1 VWGRVSVS
9 SEGLEK
15 IRMSVAVLAGL
26 FVFAA
31 GLGSFLSPCVLPL
44 VPGYLSMLSGVGVEQ
59 LREDESGTSK
69 LLPPALAFVIGLSSV
84 FITMGATAS
93 AVGHFLLQH
102 RNLLAPVAGA
112 LIILFGLHLI
122 GVLIKMSV
130 RVGLIV
136 GVALVAIGLFLNF
149 RTGPEMVIKPVHF
162 YAASLI
168 FLFGPPMSRWLNR
181 DVHMRDVGGKSP
193 GIVSGFLLGFA
204 FALGWTPCIGPILTT
219 VLAIAASRGSVKDG
233 VILLTLYSAGL
244 SIPFLLTAV
253 GVGRFMK
260 FYQKFRRHLHTV
272 EVCSGVLLLLIGA
285 LIFTNGLTMVSAKLN
300 GGSLDVWL
308 EKIMPASVQ
317 VWFKTSANP
326 GDVNPKAD
334 TSNLQSAPAVT
345 FKDLQGGQV
354 DLSSYKGKVVLL
366 NFWATWCEPC
376 RGEIPVLIGLQDK
389 YASKGFTMLGA
400 SMDDDGA
407 KAVDPFIHDNHFNVG
422 GKEEQMDYP
431 IVLGSDAI
439 TDKFGGLLGMPT
451 SYLISRDG
459 KIVKKYIGVVNE
471 AQITKDVESQL

>member
-1 VWGRVSVS
+1 
-9 SEGLEK
+9 
-15 IRMSVAVLAGL
+15 MSVAVLAGL

-44 VPGYLSMLSGVGVEQ
+44 VPGYLSMLSGVGVDQ
-59 LREDESGTSK
+59 LKEGETGTSK
-69 LLPPALAFVIGLSSV
+69 LLPPALAFVVGLSAV

-102 RNLLAPVAGA
+102 KNLLAPIAGA

-136 GVALVAIGLFLNF
+136 GVLLVAIGLVLNF
-149 RTGPEMVIKPVHF
+149 RTGAEMVIKPVHF

-181 DVHMRDVGGKSP
+181 DVHMRDVGGKTP

-219 VLAIAASRGSVKDG
+219 VLAIAAARGSVRDG

-272 EVCSGVLLLLIGA
+272 EVCSGVLLLLIGG
-285 LIFTNGLTMVSAKLN
+285 LIFTNGLTLVSGQLN
-300 GGSLDVWL
+300 GGSLDVLL
-308 EKIMPASVQ
+308 EKVMPPSVKQ
-317 VWFKTSANP
+317 WLDRGQTPS
-326 GDVNPKAD
+326 GPKAD
-334 TSNLQSAPAVT
+334 ANLESEPNVT
-345 FKDLQGGQV
+345 FKNLEGNGDV
-354 DLSSYKGKVVLL
+354 ALSSLKGKVVLL

-376 RGEIPVLIGLQDK
+376 RGEIPVLIDLQQE
-389 YASKGFTMLGA
+389 YANKGFTLLGA
-400 SMDDDGA
+400 SMDDDPS
-407 KAVDPFIHDNHFNVG
+407 KVVPPFVKNTEFKVD
-422 GKEEQMDYP
+422 GKDETMNYP
-431 IVLGSDAI
+431 IVAGSDAI
-439 TDKFGGLLGMPT
+439 TDQFGGLLGMPT
-451 SYLISRDG
+451 SFLISRDG
-459 KIVKKYIGVVNE
+459 KIVKRYIGVVNP
-471 AQITKDVESQL
+471 AQITKDIESQL